1 MGLIKEFRE
10 FIAKGNAMD
19 LAVGVIIGA
28 AFGKIVSSLVDDVIT
43 PALLTPALKAAN
55 LEKIQELKT
64 DGGILYGNFLAAVLS
79 FLIISFVIFL
89 LIKVINTMKKKEE
102 PASSANAGAI
112 GYVPRNVDDGIS
124 FVRSII
130 ARELTSCVGD
140 STIADYS
147 DANGRPRDLKPESDI
162 DVWRD
167 DNTKTRYNFTY
178 WYNLRYGIKRLAG
191 LYSCDENV
199 FGGSN

>member
-1 MGLIKEFRE
+1 MGFIKEFKE

-43 PALLTPALKAAN
+43 PALLKPALKAAN

-89 LIKVINTMKKKEE
+89 LVKGINSLKKKDE
-102 PASSANAGAI
+102 PAPAAPAEPTQEELLAEI
-112 GYVPRNVDDGIS
+112 RNKHK
-124 FVRSII
+124 
-130 ARELTSCVGD
+130 
-140 STIADYS
+140 
-147 DANGRPRDLKPESDI
+147 NK
-162 DVWRD
+162 
-167 DNTKTRYNFTY
+167 
-178 WYNLRYGIKRLAG
+178 
-191 LYSCDENV
+191 
-199 FGGSN
+199 

>member
-43 PALLTPALKAAN
+43 PALLTPALKDAN

-102 PASSANAGAI
+102 PAPSAPAG
-112 GYVPRNVDDGIS
+112 PTQE
-124 FVRSII
+124 
-130 ARELTSCVGD
+130 ELLAE
-140 STIADYS
+140 I
-147 DANGRPRDLKPESDI
+147 RDLLKNKS
-162 DVWRD
+162 
-167 DNTKTRYNFTY
+167 
-178 WYNLRYGIKRLAG
+178 
-191 LYSCDENV
+191 
-199 FGGSN
+199 